1 MVTMARS
8 LMRGRWGK
16 RNVASLPSAEAD
28 GQGGMSFAR
37 AKQENRRAQH
47 SVRRS
52 PMEGLLLGAGGVA
65 VLVGLGALSAGE

>member
-8 LMRGRWGK
+8 LMTGRWGK

-37 AKQENRRAQH
+37 EPSRRTAE
-47 SVRRS
+47 RNT
-52 PMEGLLLGAGGVA
+52 P
-65 VLVGLGALSAGE
+65 